1 MDEFSHETAIPV
13 RFRDVDAAGHV
24 NNAVYAT
31 YLEQARVEYTE
42 AVIGTET
49 VGFEKV
55 IAHLELDYERSVEHG
70 ADVTVGVRVPEV
82 GTSSIPMEYEIR
94 ADGATAATGSTVMV
108 TVDPE
113 TGGARPLPEG
123 WRERI
128 AAHEGW

>member
-42 AVIGTET
+42 EVIGTKG
-49 VGFEKV
+49 VDFEKV
-55 IAHLELDYERSVEHG
+55 IANLELDYER
-70 ADVTVGVRVPEV
+70 
-82 GTSSIPMEYEIR
+82 
-94 ADGATAATGSTVMV
+94 STVMV
-108 TVDPE
+108 TVDPDAG
-113 TGGARPLPEG
+113 TSQPLPDQ